1 MTTTRKVTN
10 FAKQALALLTGDTDK
25 AIVLA
30 NERKCNSALES
41 QISVLKGKVVDQE
54 EAVNEAKEALNKAKF
69 PTTRVDNREYYL
81 QQVVRAQERLD
92 KAEEDLAE
100 TNEKIAYWRALSEE
114 FAEQVDAP
122 GEQN

>member
-1 MTTTRKVTN
+1 MSRKVTN

-41 QISVLKGKVVDQE
+41 QIAVLKGKVVDQE

-69 PTTRVDNREYYL
+69 PTTKVENREYYL
-81 QQVVRAQERLD
+81 QGVVRAQDRVDAAQE
-92 KAEEDLAE
+92 ALAE
-100 TNEKIAYWRALSEE
+100 TNDKIAYWEALVAEY
-114 FAEQVDAP
+114 AEQVDAP
-122 GEQN
+122 DEQQA